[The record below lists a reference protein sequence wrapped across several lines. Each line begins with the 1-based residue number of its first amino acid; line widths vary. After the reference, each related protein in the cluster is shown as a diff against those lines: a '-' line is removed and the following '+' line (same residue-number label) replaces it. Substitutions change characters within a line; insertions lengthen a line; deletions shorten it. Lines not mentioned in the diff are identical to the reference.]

1 MCTTC
6 AEDGV
11 DVSSVFFDVRFSSFD
26 ATMSPLPLRGA
37 CQRASIDVIE
47 EVELQNP
54 QAPRVH
60 GSRRW
65 GLRSVEVTY
74 DRKIVRV

>member
-37 CQRASIDVIE
+37 CQRASIDVMSSRKW
-47 EVELQNP
+47 NCRT
-54 QAPRVH
+54 PR
-60 GSRRW
+60 
-65 GLRSVEVTY
+65 LREFMARGAGAS
-74 DRKIVRV
+74 DPSK

>member
-54 QAPRVH
+54 LVRAR
-60 GSRRW
+60 
-65 GLRSVEVTY
+65 LREFMARGAGAADPSE
-74 DRKIVRV
+74 

>member
-11 DVSSVFFDVRFSSFD
+11 DVSAVFFDVRFSSFD

-54 QAPRVH
+54 
-60 GSRRW
+60 
-65 GLRSVEVTY
+65 
-74 DRKIVRV
+74 